1 MVRNSN
7 SGHCISR
14 MLQALHL
21 SEPGRHTRF
30 LGLPLRISEEHAV
43 MISRREIRY
52 QVERASKPANVRLF
66 PFPKRGTQ
74 HYECTCRNR
83 IKDLN
88 KLSPAPRLKAR
99 ARTVHLL
106 HDSKRAFPYPL
117 SATFLTK
124 NCFFAMACGEPQPQL
139 LRVMRAQIQ
148 NIGGGTSSTS
158 QVLAWRGQR
167 PPAWLAGRGR
177 RGERFIEA
185 FWTFPFLMLYLF
197 SCASLGIW
205 R

>member
-74 HYECTCRNR
+74 HCECTCRNR

-148 NIGGGTSSTS
+148 NIGGGGHQAHRRSS
-158 QVLAWRGQR
+158 RG
-167 PPAWLAGRGR
+167 GGNGR
-177 RGERFIEA
+177 RLGLQGVAGEGSVSLR
-185 FWTFPFLMLYLF
+185 PFGP
-197 SCASLGIW
+197 SRS
-205 R
+205 